1 MEHILPQ
8 QTLKVV
14 WWERCSRSSSNV
26 NHQHSELLE
35 QQKAHWWAVF
45 TCAWNESFVVRRL
58 RAISGTRTS
67 RSPAI
72 GGPSTGAA
80 PGPHVSGSS
89 PPSLICKSNLISLS
103 GSNHRTYNFFN
114 YCTPQSNFKL
124 DALPCSPPPA
134 EEPKLGE
141 DTDLLSL
148 NLPPASHGAVDE
160 KKRHAQDLQT
170 FTTFCWR
177 CGGFTKDYH
186 SQHFLR
192 QIF

>member
-1 MEHILPQ
+1 M
-8 QTLKVV
+8 
-14 WWERCSRSSSNV
+14 RC
-26 NHQHSELLE
+26 
-35 QQKAHWWAVF
+35 
-45 TCAWNESFVVRRL
+45 L

-89 PPSLICKSNLISLS
+89 LPSLICKSNLISLS

-114 YCTPQSNFKL
+114 YCTPQSDFKL

-141 DTDLLSL
+141 DADLLSL

-160 KKRHAQDLQT
+160 KKTCTRSANFYDILLEM
-170 FTTFCWR
+170 WR
-177 CGGFTKDYH
+177 LHKRLSLTALLEADILKYCFN
-186 SQHFLR
+186 QL
-192 QIF
+192 